1 MKTAVNQHLTSDEES
16 LRTWTGELVDEEN
29 ESSERATF
37 RLTDRRL
44 ICVTTGGQFKDIGY
58 SHISSIEAD
67 EEIDRDYEGKS
78 WKWVIGGGVLLLLT
92 GISIGGSDIGTMLL
106 SFVLGAILVWYGWNV
121 RSEDRW
127 NSFTV
132 IKTKVYTLKVITG
145 DELTTRM
152 VFKTTEDVAGNI
164 SHAVRQ
170 LG

>member
-1 MKTAVNQHLTSDEES
+1 MRTAVNQHLTSDEEA

-67 EEIDRDYEGKS
+67 EGIDRDYEGKS
-78 WKWVIGGGVLLLLT
+78 WKWLIGGGVLLLLA
-92 GISIGGSDIGTMLL
+92 GISIGGSDIASLLL
-106 SFVLGAILVWYGWNV
+106 SFSLGAVLVWYGWNV
-121 RSEDRW
+121 QDEDRW
-127 NSFTV
+127 NTFTV
-132 IKTKVYTLKVITG
+132 IKTRVYTIKVITG

-152 VFKTTEDVAGNI
+152 VFTTTEDVAGDI
-164 SHAVRQ
+164 SHTVRQ